1 MTPAARLAAAI
12 EIFANLESE
21 RRPAAD
27 ALKSWG
33 LAHRFA
39 GSGDRSA
46 IAGLVYDALRRRASS
61 AYLMGAETPRAV
73 LLGMLKRERGLD
85 TEAIAKLADG
95 SGYGPPALSDDERK
109 RLDAADMT
117 AAPAY
122 VAGDYPEW
130 LEPHFSRAFGDAR
143 AEEGAALSSRAPL
156 DLRVNT
162 LKADRDKVGRDA
174 VRLAARDRALVA
186 LGLARSHCRRC
197 QEPGGARRAGVHQR
211 HGRIAGRRL
220 ATGRAVFR
228 RQARRAGGRSL
239 RRRRRQDLGAWRR

>member
-12 EIFANLESE
+12 EVLANIESE

-39 GSGDRSA
+39 GSGDRAA

-61 AYLMGAETPRAV
+61 AYLMGADTPRAI

-85 TEAIAKLADG
+85 SDAIAKLADG
-95 SGYGPPALSDDERK
+95 SRYAPAPLSDDERK
-109 RLDAADMT
+109 RLDAADMAT
-117 AAPAY
+117 ARRAH

-130 LEPHFSRAFGDAR
+130 LDPHFARAFGDER

-162 LKADRDKVGRDA
+162 LKADARRGGRA
-174 VRLAARDRALVA
+174 CCPI
-186 LGLARSHCRRC
+186 SS
-197 QEPGGARRAGVHQR
+197 PSRRAGR
-211 HGRIAGRRL
+211 PGACASRL
-220 ATGRAVFR
+220 PPTPR
-228 RQARRAGGRSL
+228 ARRSMPSPPSSKA
-239 RRRRRQDLGAWRR
+239 